1 MVKYCL
7 NTETGEVRPTDGGE
21 TDNQPLPINPRG
33 NNVLDRQLALQ
44 QQTINNNE
52 NFGFRPVEV
61 DFNALPIEL
70 RNTDILLSK

>member
-1 MVKYCL
+1 MDKQSPDIFGTIVGDSVA
-7 NTETGEVRPTDGGE
+7 T
-21 TDNQPLPINPRG
+21 I
-33 NNVLDRQLALQ
+33 LDRQLALQ

-70 RNTDILLSK
+70 RNTNILLSK